1 MRKITF
7 IRRITVFIN
16 HTITFVPDNLQ
27 RLAAIFPAA
36 VVAPDVPDIAPQP
49 ILAAPPI
56 EPNDMPWYM
65 LPWMEGGRKTQ
76 FYPNRIDIIEQ
87 LSTSSMEAEQ
97 QLVLSIVED
106 LKKILTGLE
115 INTLQR
121 LAYAPIIA
129 VEEEADFNVSE
140 YFAKHVVLPD
150 FETAKPSERNIN
162 VSYHVDQ
169 MINGE
174 RRTVHLACK
183 LSEGYKKDPQ
193 QDTVLPTLIIEP
205 DINTSCDS
213 AAEFE
218 MSVVDKFFLESIKWS
233 GTVVEHFLE

>member
-1 MRKITF
+1 M
-7 IRRITVFIN
+7 
-16 HTITFVPDNLQ
+16 
-27 RLAAIFPAA
+27 
-36 VVAPDVPDIAPQP
+36 
-49 ILAAPPI
+49 
-56 EPNDMPWYM
+56 
-65 LPWMEGGRKTQ
+65 
-76 FYPNRIDIIEQ
+76 
-87 LSTSSMEAEQ
+87 
-97 QLVLSIVED
+97 
-106 LKKILTGLE
+106 KKILTGLE